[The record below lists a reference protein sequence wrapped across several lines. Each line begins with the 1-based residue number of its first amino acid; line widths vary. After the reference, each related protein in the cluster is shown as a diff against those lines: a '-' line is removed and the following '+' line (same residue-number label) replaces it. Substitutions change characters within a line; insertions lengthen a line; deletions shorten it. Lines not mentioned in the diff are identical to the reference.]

1 MAELKTKIT
10 KIEPVIPLI
19 KPRLKVAAYAR
30 VSMESEKLMHSL
42 SAQISYYSDLIQK
55 NPEWEYAGVY
65 ADRFVSGTSTARRTE
80 FQRLI
85 ADCEKG
91 NINLILCKSI
101 SRFARNTVDL
111 LNTVRY
117 LKSLDVEIWFEKE
130 NIRTLSADGEVLLTL
145 LASFA
150 EQESIS
156 LSENLKWA
164 IQKKFERGEPW
175 GAAVYGY
182 DKVGNNYVINEEE
195 AYFIRKI
202 YALFLA
208 GESAAAIAKWLRENR
223 CKCTTKQFVK
233 SVLTD
238 ISYTGDLLLQQHYSP
253 QVRTMKK
260 NNGEMPKYYV
270 QAHHPAIISHEI
282 FAAVQEKMQAIKDY
296 NREANRIGRVS
307 CFSSKITCG
316 CCGHHYVKYDGTSWA
331 CFCKIMSRKQNCQNG
346 NLIIARLETVCAD
359 VLGIAKFDGD
369 VFTKTVHNILV
380 EPDGTLTFTFYDGK
394 TVVKQ
399 FLFFKPEQRRFQDPH
414 TQFYGYTWSG
424 ETYEVNETEAA
435 VIRTVY
441 NDYLAGMSISD
452 ISRKNESLGHHSKRG
467 GFSRK
472 FILYLL
478 SNPFYTGVRTYPA
491 AYSGTGQDETVEH
504 DHDGIIDRE
513 TFEKVKI
520 LREKSMTL
528 RRKAMETA
536 RKKGEA

>member
-1 MAELKTKIT
+1 MAELKPKIT

-65 ADRFVSGTSTARRTE
+65 ADRFVSGTSTARRRE

-91 NINLILCKSI
+91 NVNLILCKSI

-175 GAAVYGY
+175 GTAVYGY
-182 DKVGNNYVINEEE
+182 DKVGNDYVINEEE
-195 AYFIRKI
+195 AHFIRKI

-208 GESAAAIAKWLRENR
+208 GESAAAIAKWLKENGCR
-223 CKCTTKQFVK
+223 CTTKQFVK

-238 ISYTGDLLLQQHYSP
+238 ISYTGDLLLQQHYSL

-282 FAAVQEKMQAIKDY
+282 FAAVQEKMQAVKDY

-331 CFCKIMSRKQNCQNG
+331 CFGKITSRKQTCQNG

-359 VLGIAKFDGD
+359 VLGIAEFDGD
-369 VFTKTVHNILV
+369 VFVKTVHNILV
-380 EPDGTLTFTFYDGK
+380 EPDGTLTFSFYDGK
-394 TVVKQ
+394 TVAKQ
-399 FLFFKPEQRRFQDPH
+399 FLFFKPEQRKFQDPH
-414 TQFYGYTWSG
+414 TQFYGYTWNG
-424 ETYEVNETEAA
+424 ETYVINEKEAA

-441 NDYLAGMSISD
+441 DDYLAGMSISD

-467 GFSRK
+467 KFSRK

-478 SNPFYTGVRTYPA
+478 SNPFYIGTRTYPA
-491 AYSGTGQDETVEH
+491 AYSGTGQDEIVEH
-504 DHDGIIDRE
+504 DHDGIIDRK
-513 TFEKVKI
+513 TFEKAKI